1 MPGRLD
7 YCDAN
12 LGTPRNGDRSR
23 NLARDITGE
32 MNTPSHDERLAELL
46 AQLAEQARGGFPV
59 DIDQAARSHP
69 EFAAELRELWGVAQ
83 LADHLA
89 PLEPLDA
96 GRSPS
101 QNVAEMRHE
110 DSGLFRGSLGTIGDY
125 DLLEKIGEGGMGI
138 VFRARQKSLGRI
150 VALKM
155 IQRGALAS
163 AADVAR
169 FRAEASSAARLEHP
183 NIVPVYEVGADAGEP
198 FFSMKYVD
206 GTTLAK
212 RLAEGPL
219 PPQETAQLLLPIC
232 RAIAHAHQQGIIHR
246 DLKPSNILIDQSG
259 ESLVTDFGL
268 AKRLDVAA
276 GDQSAPPESLTITGA
291 ILGTPSFM
299 SPEQAA
305 GSRGT
310 VNQSSDV
317 YSLGAILYQC
327 LTGRPPFQAA
337 SAVDV
342 VMMVLEQDPVPPR
355 ILNPKADADLEMIA
369 LKCLQKPPELRYA
382 SAGDLANDLAAY
394 LANEP
399 ISARS
404 TNVTQL
410 VSRILRET
418 HHAGI
423 LENWGVLWMWHS
435 LVLLVLCLITNWLQ
449 ASGID
454 SRLPYVGLWVV
465 GLGAW
470 ACIFWSLRR
479 RAGPITFVERQIAHV
494 WGSSMIASC
503 LLFVVETLL
512 GMEVLKLSPVL
523 PLIGAM
529 VFVIKAGI
537 LSGTFYFQAAANFGV
552 ALLMAF
558 IRHQGWQPDLG
569 LTCYGVV
576 AAASFFIPGLKYY
589 RQQQGAT

>member
-1 MPGRLD
+1 
-7 YCDAN
+7 
-12 LGTPRNGDRSR
+12 
-23 NLARDITGE
+23 
-32 MNTPSHDERLAELL
+32 MNPPSHDERLAELL
-46 AQLAEQARGGFPV
+46 AGLTEQARDGQQP
-59 DIDQAARSHP
+59 DIDAVVREHP
-69 EFAAELRELWGVAQ
+69 ELVVELRELWAVAA
-83 LADHLA
+83 LADDFASANGAA
-89 PLEPLDA
+89 PGADVVSATQLRATPHESVQVPAALE
-96 GRSPS
+96 
-101 QNVAEMRHE
+101 
-110 DSGLFRGSLGTIGDY
+110 LFGDY
-125 DLLEKIGEGGMGI
+125 RLLDKIGEGGMG
-138 VFRARQKSLGRI
+138 VVYRARQISLGRI
-150 VALKM
+150 VAVKM

-163 AADVAR
+163 SSDVAR
-169 FRAEASSAARLEHP
+169 FRAEAAAAAHLEHP
-183 NIVPVYEVGADAGEP
+183 HIVPVYEVGQHDGQP
-198 FFSMKYVD
+198 YFSMKYVG

-212 RLAEGPL
+212 KLADGPL
-219 PPQETAQLLLPIC
+219 LPRATAALLLPVC

-246 DLKPSNILIDQSG
+246 DLKPSNILIDADGQP
-259 ESLVTDFGL
+259 LVGDFGL
-268 AKRLDVAA
+268 AKRIDVDRAA
-276 GDQSAPPESLTITGA
+276 EGPAVAEALTRTGA
-291 ILGTPSFM
+291 ILGTPSYM

-305 GSRGT
+305 GSRGK
-310 VNQSSDV
+310 VGPASDI

-337 SAVDV
+337 SPVDV
-342 VMMVLEQDPVPPR
+342 VLMVLEQDPVLPG

-369 LKCLQKPPELRYA
+369 LKCLQKPSELRYA
-382 SAGDLANDLAAY
+382 SAGDLADDLAAY
-394 LANEP
+394 LANES

-435 LVLLVLCLITNWLQ
+435 LVLLVLCLVTNWLQ
-449 ASGID
+449 WQHVE

-470 ACIFWSLRR
+470 AGIFWSLRR

-494 WGSSMIASC
+494 WGASMIASC

-512 GMEVLKLSPVL
+512 GMNALTLSPVL

-537 LSGTFYFQAAANFGV
+537 LSGVFYFQAAANFAV
-552 ALLMAF
+552 ALAMAW
-558 IRHQGWQPDLG
+558 IRHVGLPDCG
-569 LTCYGVV
+569 LALYGLV

-589 RQQQGAT
+589 RQQRGK

>member
-1 MPGRLD
+1 MS
-7 YCDAN
+7 
-12 LGTPRNGDRSR
+12 T
-23 NLARDITGE
+23 
-32 MNTPSHDERLAELL
+32 SHDERLAELL
-46 AQLAEQARGGFPV
+46 AGFVEQAREGKSPDV
-59 DIDQAARSHP
+59 DAAARDHP
-69 EFAAELRELWGVAQ
+69 ELAVELRELWAMAA
-83 LADHLA
+83 LADDLA
-89 PLEPLDA
+89 SVADESDFA
-96 GRSPS
+96 GP
-101 QNVAEMRHE
+101 AG
-110 DSGLFRGSLGTIGDY
+110 DSGPVPQRSAAMPGEFGDY
-125 DLLEKIGEGGMGI
+125 ELLEKIGEGGMGI

-169 FRAEASSAARLEHP
+169 FRAEAAAAAHLEHP
-183 NIVPVYEVGADAGEP
+183 QIVPVYEVGQHDGQP
-198 FFSMKYVD
+198 YFSMKYVA
-206 GTTLAK
+206 GTTLARK
-212 RLAEGPL
+212 LAEGPL
-219 PPQETAQLLLPIC
+219 PPRETAALLLPVC

-246 DLKPSNILIDQSG
+246 DLKPSNILIDVDSQPVVS
-259 ESLVTDFGL
+259 DFGL
-268 AKRLDVAA
+268 AKRIAIERNESDAPGPLFARGGDIVANDPKSIEA
-276 GDQSAPPESLTITGA
+276 LTRTGA

-310 VNQSSDV
+310 VGPASDI

-337 SAVDV
+337 SAFDV
-342 VMMVLEQDPVPPR
+342 VMMVLEQDPVLPR
-355 ILNPKADADLEMIA
+355 VLNPRADADLEMIA
-369 LKCLQKPPELRYA
+369 LKCLQKPADLRYE
-382 SAGDLANDLAAY
+382 SATALADDLAAY

-435 LVLLVLCLITNWLQ
+435 LVLLVLCLLTNWLQ
-449 ASGID
+449 WRHVD
-454 SRLPYVGLWVV
+454 SREPYVGLWVV
-465 GLGAW
+465 GLTAW
-470 ACIFWSLRR
+470 AGIFWSLRR

-494 WGSSMIASC
+494 WGASMAASF

-512 GMEVLKLSPVL
+512 GMPVLTLSPVL

-537 LSGTFYFQAAANFGV
+537 LSGAFYFQAAANFAV
-552 ALLMAF
+552 ALAMAW
-558 IRHQGWQPDLG
+558 IRQSGLPDIG
-569 LTCYGVV
+569 LSLYGLV

-589 RQQQGAT
+589 RQQRRQP